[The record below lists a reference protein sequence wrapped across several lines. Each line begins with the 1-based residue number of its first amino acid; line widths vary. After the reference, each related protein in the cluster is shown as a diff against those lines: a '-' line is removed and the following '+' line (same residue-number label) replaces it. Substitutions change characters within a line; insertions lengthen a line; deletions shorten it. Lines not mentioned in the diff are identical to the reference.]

1 MIDRLV
7 YRESVGFRQKK
18 RLSGDDSLD
27 SLFFCWFFV
36 VTVWG
41 TVPRQSFFC
50 CFFSCWLHG
59 QRMRLLDLR

>member
-27 SLFFCWFFV
+27 SLFFAGFFV

-41 TVPRQSFFC
+41 TFPRQSFF
-50 CFFSCWLHG
+50 
-59 QRMRLLDLR
+59 LLVF

>member
-18 RLSGDDSLD
+18 DCLGTIPLTVF
-27 SLFFCWFFV
+27 FFCWFFV

>member
-27 SLFFCWFFV
+27 SLFFCWFFCGNCLGNLSS
-36 VTVWG
+36 TV
-41 TVPRQSFFC
+41 FF
-50 CFFSCWLHG
+50 
-59 QRMRLLDLR
+59 LLVF